1 MIYFSTILFCFFS
14 FYIAAK
20 LGLKY
25 NCIDI
30 PTERKLHK
38 NLIPYTGGIGISLFL
53 IFSIFITDIQDE
65 ILINLII
72 YSQLII
78 LIGLYD
84 DKKILMPMTKIML
97 LLGPIIIMVLTGL
110 NIEYLGTYQF
120 VGYLELG
127 PYSYIFTT
135 LCCLIL
141 TNAVNYS
148 DGIDGLASTLF
159 ISSIILL
166 FIFIE
171 FSEFNSE
178 LSSEF
183 VFFLKLLVISVIV
196 FIFFNHNLFGLPK
209 LFLGDSG
216 SLFLG
221 FFLSFS
227 LIYFYKIGLHPSLL
241 IWSICIYI
249 YDFLST
255 NFVRIIYNRKIFT
268 PAYDH
273 LHHQVL
279 NRTKNIF
286 YTNTIIVSLNVLFG
300 IIGLSLYKNQLY
312 SFSIILYLIFF
323 LIFFYFKLR
332 IDKSFKK
339 KS

>member
-1 MIYFSTILFCFFS
+1 MIYISTILFCFFS

-25 NCIDI
+25 NCVDI
-30 PTERKLHK
+30 PVDRKLHK
-38 NLIPYTGGIGISLFL
+38 NLIPYTGGIGIGLFL
-53 IFSIFITDIQDE
+53 IFSTLITDIKDE

-72 YSQLII
+72 YSQLVI

-97 LLGPIIIMVLTGL
+97 LLGPTIIMVLNDL

-166 FIFIE
+166 FLFIE
-171 FSEFNSE
+171 FSGINSE
-178 LSSEF
+178 LLGEF
-183 VFFLKLLVISVIV
+183 IFFLELLIISVIIFV
-196 FIFFNHNLFGLPK
+196 FFNHNLFGLPK

-227 LIYFYKIGLHPSLL
+227 LIYFYKLGLHPSLL

-249 YDFLST
+249 FDFLST
-255 NFVRIIYNRKIFT
+255 NLIRIIYNRKIFT
-268 PAYDH
+268 PAFDH

-279 NRTKNIF
+279 NRTIIIF
-286 YTNTIIVSLNVLFG
+286 V
-300 IIGLSLYKNQLY
+300 
-312 SFSIILYLIFF
+312 
-323 LIFFYFKLR
+323 
-332 IDKSFKK
+332 
-339 KS
+339 

>member
-1 MIYFSTILFCFFS
+1 MIYISTILFCFFS

-25 NCIDI
+25 NCVDI

-38 NLIPYTGGIGISLFL
+38 SLIPFTGGLGISLFL
-53 IFSIFITDIQDE
+53 IFSIFVTEIQDTN
-65 ILINLII
+65 IINLII
-72 YSQLII
+72 YSQLVIF
-78 LIGLYD
+78 IGFYD
-84 DKKILMPMTKIML
+84 DKRILMPMTKIIL
-97 LLGPIIIMVLTGL
+97 LLGPTIIMVLAGL
-110 NIEYLGTYQF
+110 NIEYLGTYKF
-120 VGYLELG
+120 IGYLELG

-141 TNAVNYS
+141 INAVNYS

-159 ISSIILL
+159 VSSIILL
-166 FIFIE
+166 LIFIE
-171 FSEFNSE
+171 YAGMNSAKLTEFIFLLE
-178 LSSEF
+178 L
-183 VFFLKLLVISVIV
+183 LLISVIV

-221 FFLSFS
+221 FFLSFT

-255 NFVRIIYNRKIFT
+255 NLIRIIYGKKIFT
-268 PAYDH
+268 PNYDH
-273 LHHQVL
+273 LHHQIL
-279 NRTKNIF
+279 KKTKNIF
-286 YTNTIIVSLNVLFG
+286 YTNLIIVSLNMMFG
-300 IIGLSLYKNQLY
+300 IIGLMVYENGLYSVSLLLYLMFFLVFFYWKFVEYKNL
-312 SFSIILYLIFF
+312 
-323 LIFFYFKLR
+323 
-332 IDKSFKK
+332 KK
-339 KS
+339 N